1 MSSQNGQAG
10 WARFF
15 SISLAALLALQA
27 SLPAQEEQEILAPAL
42 KIAVAKGDESTNN
55 IKKGTA
61 DEPLV
66 VASDEKSRPVS
77 GVMVMFTLPESGPG
91 GLFANGAKR
100 VIVFTDGEGRAVARG
115 LRPNHIPGKFQLV
128 VDASFH
134 GLTARAVIHQT
145 NVMPASSGISP
156 KLIAI
161 LAIAGGAA
169 AAGAI
174 AASSGNK
181 GSSTP
186 VNPPTSST
194 TLSAGTPT
202 FGPPR

>member
-1 MSSQNGQAG
+1 MSSQNGQA
-10 WARFF
+10 ACVRFI
-15 SISLAALLALQA
+15 SISLAAVLALQS
-27 SLPAQEEQEILAPAL
+27 SLSAQEEGILAPAL

-66 VASDEKSRPVS
+66 VVSDEKSRPVS
-77 GVMVMFTLPESGPG
+77 GVMVVFTLPESGPG
-91 GLFANGAKR
+91 GLFANGANR
-100 VIVFTDGEGRAVARG
+100 MIVFTDVEGRAVARG
-115 LRPNHIPGKFQLV
+115 LHPNHTPGRFQLV

-174 AASSGNK
+174 AASSGNN

>member
-1 MSSQNGQAG
+1 MSSHNGREG
-10 WARFF
+10 CGRFL
-15 SISLAALLALQA
+15 SVSLAALLVLQT
-27 SLPAQEEQEILAPAL
+27 SLSAQKEEILAPAL

-61 DEPLV
+61 VEPLV
-66 VASDEKSRPVS
+66 VVSDEKSRPVS

-91 GLFANGAKR
+91 GLFANGGSR
-100 VIVFTDGEGRAVARG
+100 TIVFTDEEGRAAARG
-115 LRPNHIPGKFQLV
+115 LRPNHTPGKFELV

-134 GLTARAVIHQT
+134 GLTARTVIHQT
-145 NVMPASSGISP
+145 NVLPAASGVSP

-161 LAIAGGAA
+161 LAVVGGAA

-181 GSSTP
+181 GSSTTT
-186 VNPPTSST
+186 NPSTSST
-194 TLSAGTPT
+194 TLTAGTPT